1 MNKSNAP
8 ACYWFLYAGQIVFK
22 HPSNDVPTA
31 IYANAVVRSTTVNI
45 GTHELNK
52 AQQALQLN
60 FHKKVATPEVEI
72 LDVVFVSITPL
83 GFMTDEEFQKIPEN
97 LRVVPKQ
104 NKPDPFASNAS
115 TTTSDVAANTPVRT
129 KEENHD
135 L

>member
-1 MNKSNAP
+1 MNKPNAP
-8 ACYWFLYAGQIVFK
+8 ASYWLLYAGQIVFK

-31 IYANAVVRSTTVNI
+31 IYANAVVRSATVNI

-72 LDVVFVSITPL
+72 LDVVFVSITQL
-83 GFMTDEEFQKIPEN
+83 GFMTDEEFQRIPEN

-104 NKPDPFASNAS
+104 DKPNPFDSNTA
-115 TTTSDVAANTPVRT
+115 TGT